1 MTTAKHPRNR
11 VLTAEETVVNT
22 GGTQLKQ
29 ANDRHMAQVGLQT
42 SAHELKRLHRC
53 NLILGLT
60 TRLHVG
66 ETKDKQMLQKA
77 V

>member
-11 VLTAEETVVNT
+11 FLTAEEIVVNT

-42 SAHELKRLHRC
+42 SAR
-53 NLILGLT
+53 
-60 TRLHVG
+60 
-66 ETKDKQMLQKA
+66 A
-77 V
+77 